1 MLNKNAL
8 FLMAYLLAS
17 GLYAQKTTPVVVVS
31 TTGKVE
37 YRTADGAL
45 KLKPKAGSLLQD
57 SGTLG
62 VKDAGR
68 VLLYTG
74 GRFQEIVG
82 SADQKVAAAI
92 SPKSDMKSN
101 NFDVTFG
108 RYIESALGLAAVNF
122 DKGMFWASMTEPK
135 KNGDGWATVLAATGD
150 PAQEESDTRKKT
162 RSGWGTIT
170 SATGDPAQE
179 ESDTRKKTRS
189 GWGNS
194 NSATG
199 DPAQEESDTRKK
211 TRSGWGSGGN
221 TWKALLPFGYV
232 QAAQTRFTWDKP
244 EGAGESR
251 LDIFDLNNN
260 VIYSVQTDKNTTLI
274 DLSKLNLQEGDLYT
288 WRVESPANGN
298 LRSAPLTFT
307 IGSAEE
313 LKVPMK
319 RASKTSISPTYTE
332 VKGLMEAVAL
342 EQGEWY
348 YEAEQAYARLLK
360 ANTDNNLTR
369 MMYAAFLTRYQMENL
384 TDFR

>member
-135 KNGDGWATVLAATGD
+135 KNGDGWATVLA
-150 PAQEESDTRKKT
+150 
-162 RSGWGTIT
+162 
-170 SATGDPAQE
+170 
-179 ESDTRKKTRS
+179 
-189 GWGNS
+189 
-194 NSATG
+194 ATG

>member
-135 KNGDGWATVLAATGD
+135 KNGDGWATVLA
-150 PAQEESDTRKKT
+150 
-162 RSGWGTIT
+162 
-170 SATGDPAQE
+170 ATGDPAQE